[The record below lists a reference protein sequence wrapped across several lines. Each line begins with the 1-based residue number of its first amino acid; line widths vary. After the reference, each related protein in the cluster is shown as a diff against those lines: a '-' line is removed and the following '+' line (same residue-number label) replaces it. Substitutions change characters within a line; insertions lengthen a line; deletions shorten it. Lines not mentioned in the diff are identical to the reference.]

1 MKSKAPLS
9 LMEQMVMI
17 LVFALAAALCLQAF
31 VKSDSISS
39 RSDARDRAVVLCQ
52 STAEAI
58 RQTGGDPETALKG
71 AAQLLGASYG
81 AYSQEGAPLE
91 IHYNQDW
98 SLCQNRD
105 YTYALKAQPLETD
118 QPGLA
123 KALVQVTQ
131 NGQGQPLFRL
141 EVAWQEVTI
150 HG

>member
-52 STAEAI
+52 STAEAL
-58 RQTGGDPETALKG
+58 RHTDQAEDALHLVNPSAPVFYEG
-71 AAQLLGASYG
+71 
-81 AYSQEGAPLE
+81 SQAE
-91 IHYNQDW
+91 IHYNADW
-98 SLCQNRD
+98 SLCENRE
-105 YTYALKAQPLETD
+105 YTYRLAVQPAETD

-123 KALVQVTQ
+123 KALVQVWQ
-131 NGQGQPLFRL
+131 SGQAQPLFQL
-141 EVAWQEVTI
+141 EVAWQEVTSR
-150 HG
+150 G